1 MENLTNTMENLTT
14 AMENLTTITTPKI
27 KKTKKF
33 NPEKC
38 KKLVFTFTNIVRTN
52 YEMTYE
58 DFKEG
63 RGSGE
68 TEDELRKVWV
78 EMCRQSSEG
87 CYDEEDEEDRD
98 DEDSCTQSMVEDAI
112 ADAEREIAKKQ

>member
-1 MENLTNTMENLTT
+1 MENLTT
-14 AMENLTTITTPKI
+14 AMENLTTITAPKI

-68 TEDELRKVWV
+68 TEDELRQIWV
-78 EMCRQSSEG
+78 EMCRQSSDG
-87 CYDEEDEEDRD
+87 CYDEEDDEDQD
-98 DEDSCTQSMVEDAI
+98 DEDGCTESMVEYAI